1 MPEPGASHP
10 AQGVI
15 PGGRTLMGRR
25 NNIIFL
31 LIMLLVAVSV
41 WIDLPGN
48 PGIKIGDFER
58 SLKTQLGLD
67 LRGGL
72 RVLLEADLPAETQV
86 TSTELE
92 EAKKILES
100 RANGLG
106 VSEVTFQ
113 VAGNRRIVGEF
124 PGLTETSQ
132 VIQTLKQVGQLAFIP
147 MGNNPVPEGQKV
159 KIDYTKIGT
168 KTGVIPDNKLPETT
182 ASGDAAKAASEMVY
196 SPLMSGA
203 DLDQVTVGRDQ
214 LGQYSVNFTL
224 KDTASKMFGEFT
236 SKHIGE
242 YLVIVLDDVVISTP
256 TINSAITEGKGQI
269 SGRFTVDTAND
280 LMIQLKYGS
289 LPIPFKVVQSQS
301 VGSTLGQ
308 DSIDKSLIAGA
319 IGLALTVLFLILT
332 YRLPGIMASLALAM
346 YAAISLAIYKL
357 IPVTLTLPGIA
368 GFILSVGMAVDS
380 NVLIF
385 ERMKEELRAGRT
397 VKQAINL
404 GWSRAWSS
412 IKDSNVTS
420 LISCIIL
427 FWFGNA
433 FGASLVKGFAVT
445 LFIGIFLSL
454 FTAITV
460 TRALLHAVLDNIKF
474 AEKPGWFGV

>member
-1 MPEPGASHP
+1 
-10 AQGVI
+10 
-15 PGGRTLMGRR
+15 MGRR
-25 NNIIFL
+25 NNIILL
-31 LIMLLVAVSV
+31 LILILVAAAI

-48 PGIKIGDFER
+48 PGIKIADFER

-72 RVLLEADLPAETQV
+72 RVLLEADLPAKTEV
-86 TSTELE
+86 TTTEME
-92 EAKKILES
+92 EAKNILES

-113 VAGNRRIVGEF
+113 VAGSRRIVGEF
-124 PGLTETSQ
+124 PGLTDTSQ

-147 MGNNPVPEGQKV
+147 MGQNPVAEGEKI

-168 KTGVIPDNKLPETT
+168 KTGVIPENTLPS
-182 ASGDAAKAASEMVY
+182 ASATPSTGTDTSQSEMVY
-196 SPLMSGA
+196 APLMSGA
-203 DLDQVTVGRDQ
+203 DLDTVTVGRNQ
-214 LGQYSVNFTL
+214 LGQYSVDFTL

-236 SKHIGE
+236 TKHIGE
-242 YLVIVLDDVVISTP
+242 YLAIVLDDIVISTP

-269 SGRFTVDTAND
+269 SGNFTQGTAND

-301 VGSTLGQ
+301 VGATLGQ
-308 DSIDKSLIAGA
+308 DSIDKSLIAGG
-319 IGLALTVLFLILT
+319 IGLFLTVLFLIIT
-332 YRLPGIMASLALAM
+332 YRLPGVMASLALAI

-368 GFILSVGMAVDS
+368 GFILSVGMAVDA

-397 VKQAINL
+397 VQQAINL

-412 IKDSNVTS
+412 IKDSNVTT
-420 LISCIIL
+420 LISCLIL

-460 TRALLHAVLDNIKF
+460 TRALLHTTLDRIKIG
-474 AEKPGWFGV
+474 EKPGWFGV

>member
-1 MPEPGASHP
+1 
-10 AQGVI
+10 
-15 PGGRTLMGRR
+15 MGRR
-25 NNIIFL
+25 NNIILFL
-31 LIMLLVAVSV
+31 ILILVAVSI

-58 SLKTQLGLD
+58 SLETQLGLD

-72 RVLLEADLPAETQV
+72 RVLLEADLPAETAV
-86 TSTELE
+86 STTEME
-92 EAKKILES
+92 EAKGILEN

-147 MGNNPVPEGQKV
+147 MGNNPVAEGEKV

-168 KTGVIPDNKLPETT
+168 KTGVIPDNTLP
-182 ASGDAAKAASEMVY
+182 AASTTGSTATDTPQPEMVY

-203 DLDQVTVGRDQ
+203 DLDTVTVGRSQ
-214 LGQYSVNFTL
+214 LGQYSVDFTL
-224 KDTASKMFGEFT
+224 KETASKMFGEFT
-236 SKHIGE
+236 SKHVGE
-242 YLVIVLDDVVISTP
+242 YLVIVLDDIVISTP
-256 TINSAITEGKGQI
+256 TINSAITEGQGQI
-269 SGRFTVDTAND
+269 SGNFTQASAND

-289 LPIPFKVVQSQS
+289 LPIPFKVVQSQA
-301 VGSTLGQ
+301 VGATLGQ

-319 IGLALTVLFLILT
+319 IGLSLTVLFLIIT
-332 YRLPGIMASLALAM
+332 YRLPGLMASLALAI
-346 YAAISLAIYKL
+346 YAAISLAIYKM

-368 GFILSVGMAVDS
+368 GFILSVGMAVDA

-397 VKQAINL
+397 VQQAINL

-412 IKDSNVTS
+412 IKDSNVTT

-460 TRALLHAVLDNIKF
+460 TRTLLHAALDNIKIG
-474 AEKPGWFGV
+474 EKPGWFGV